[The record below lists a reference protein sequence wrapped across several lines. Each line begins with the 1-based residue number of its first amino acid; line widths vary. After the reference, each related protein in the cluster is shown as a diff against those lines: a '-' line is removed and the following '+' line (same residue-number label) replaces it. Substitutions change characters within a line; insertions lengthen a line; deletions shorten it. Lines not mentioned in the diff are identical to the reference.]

1 MSLPSDK
8 SADRHDEKVDV
19 VVDVS
24 TADNSVENLYE
35 DGVLDP
41 VYHAKTLV
49 LNRAVQELGMGKYQ
63 YMLFFIAGFG
73 WFADSVWPLIT
84 GLVLAPI
91 VAEFN
96 FNPPFLSLAVNAGL
110 LVGAIFWGLGCD
122 IWGRK
127 LCFNVTLFI
136 AGVFGLASG
145 GSPNFVT
152 VASLLAV
159 MGVGVGGNLPVDSAV
174 FLDLA
179 PASHQYLLTFMSVF
193 WCLGQIFVN
202 LIAWPLIANFSCGLT
217 ILLWSIRFFVFDLM
231 ESPRY
236 LVGKGRDEDA
246 VKIIHKIAEYNGTT
260 STLTVDQLTS
270 IGELHGQ
277 RRMNGSPK
285 GILSRTSVYTFE
297 HIKSLFRTP
306 KIAYSTSLLI
316 AVWGLTGAFLLAST
330 TARSSN
336 ALLGWNCGYALNSN
350 IMYGVLYAISP
361 EIFPAKDRGTGNGL
375 VSTASRVF
383 GLMAPIIA
391 LYADLTSE
399 VPVYVAGALVIFA
412 GSLALL
418 LPYEPRGK
426 ASIHTASIRTQAND
440 VWSSYSAKA
449 FRPNLNVPLLAKIVS
464 VASGEDLD
472 APVKAGKRKSR
483 QSSPTTR
490 ATKRTRTSLGL
501 QESDHTGDLSDES
514 TSPAVAEKYPA
525 LYGSRNCTDSETEL
539 VPILHHTIQI
549 QYLKRNLSG
558 SATPDIKT
566 RKKWDEED
574 GALQEL
580 LYSLSE
586 TLSSPKAIDLG
597 EFRLAEHNG
606 RIVGVS
612 ADPRFHIEENVWL
625 FLLPAL
631 TIDGDSNDLSSS
643 LDFLSACCT
652 LQSVGKVHLDAR
664 LAVEIRPNAS
674 TDTERPDLPFLL
686 YLEITVSLSL
696 PATLDFE
703 LPKAVSKKA
712 QRIALED
719 AQRRLLRAV
728 YVDGGLT
735 STAVCDP
742 VTVSTF
748 YTIMGPAPELPS
760 KLAMDAMQPD
770 LLRPTLLPF
779 QRRSVAWLL
788 QKEGMTVSED
798 GSIVPDTSNHNFSF
812 WREIQ
817 EGNHTWFL
825 NPLCGELVD
834 DQPAMPDIYGGMLAE
849 EPGLGKT
856 LETISLILLNPAP
869 ADWNPSL
876 TRWDPIACLDVKA
889 VKTTLIVTPPS
900 LISQWRDE
908 LATHTPSLKVLIYDG
923 WTKLKVPALK
933 NEREFDRLAK
943 LGLNDKP
950 KKSRKAKGKG
960 KTARDDDDMDVDEAN
975 IPSTRDDAGELLEW
989 CDYVHQ
995 FDVVLTTYNVLRS
1008 EIYVARPAPDRP
1020 RREDAAYCPSGRAR
1034 SPLVMVEWKR
1044 VVMDEVQM
1052 VGGGNAAEMVSL
1064 IPRLSSLA
1072 VSGTPAKAQM
1082 PDLIHVLKFLRI
1094 DQLVGGLKLW
1104 NRLLKPGFSMEFTA
1118 FLQHYGIR
1126 TAKAN
1131 VTSELTIPPQT
1142 RYLVGIELGKVE
1154 RHVYDKNLEAI
1165 LLELGLDARGV
1176 AASNGWAVNS
1186 NLLRTSIRRLRGF
1199 CTHPQVGQLQRKGD
1213 GVFKPGALK
1222 TMDAVL
1228 QVESILRTAR
1238 LLQKVD
1244 TDMKRYQHS
1253 LEALKDAEEDA
1264 QRHVNEI
1271 KDVLA
1276 QHDAKGKALIEEAA
1290 LLRQQRQESDPIPKN
1305 KGKGKEREVESDDE
1319 DDGEDGDEP
1328 EDSEEKKLPKTPAG
1342 EEHRNKRRAIRQR
1355 LREGLLL
1362 LHQAKFFQGDMYHV
1376 LGNTAEEDAAYNA
1389 AEKLRRQILKATEDE
1404 ANKAMAVFSGSKS
1417 KKIVLRDLVL
1427 GSSLLGQGGIRSS
1440 DLMIEIN
1447 FLVINVL
1454 DKQAE
1459 LMWHWRTKIVELVT
1473 RPLNPEDEVDGQE
1486 YQRTLDDQGE
1496 VETYIQAYAG
1506 LLADRRQALVNERSL
1521 LATLDDR
1528 ENPVQPP
1535 GALDDQLDAE
1545 DLDTL
1550 AKNIELHQE
1559 LVAERKKFLK
1569 KLRGRAIK
1577 SVLVDLTAVAAKILP
1592 DTHPERILVKDAI
1605 EKIRRYM
1612 SEQNAL
1618 HAKLDADIALLR
1630 KAFNRRIIYFRQL
1643 QEISDSVGEIEW
1655 GDRTIPEALQAYE
1668 DEKTEL
1674 GAKIKTSLARQRYL
1688 NNLSEKGV
1696 GAANEDE
1703 NDQTC
1708 ILCRCD
1714 FARGFITQC
1723 AHVFCEVCMKQW
1735 LNRRDGK
1742 TCPVCRVPVDPKTV
1756 QRFTINENEAPPQ
1769 PVAGE
1774 PAPQSRRRIVYNT
1787 ISTQTFD
1794 KIQNMET
1801 YGDFGSKIQTLVRH
1815 LLYLKQADPGA
1826 KSIVFSAWADSLHIV
1841 ELALQDNGIKC
1852 LRIDQT
1858 SRGEHAVHKFRKD
1871 KDTLVLLLHGERE
1884 NAGLNI
1890 TCASR
1895 VFLLESV
1902 VHHSFEIQA
1911 IARIDRLGQTRPT
1924 EVYCYYAV
1932 DTIERNILDLATRKG
1947 LSLYT
1952 KDNSSGTVSVS
1963 PFLNSE
1969 SEGQTVDGLD
1979 DHEFRQAKMNK
1990 RERALLQKGD
2000 FIHRLDDMLAILFPH
2015 MFEDIEFLL
2024 PGDEGN
2030 GEGDVEM
2037 RDEITDSLPVR
2048 WSNEVNAVAGPSRLR

>member
-1 MSLPSDK
+1 MSHVS
-8 SADRHDEKVDV
+8 HD
-19 VVDVS
+19 
-24 TADNSVENLYE
+24 
-35 DGVLDP
+35 
-41 VYHAKTLV
+41 
-49 LNRAVQELGMGKYQ
+49 
-63 YMLFFIAGFG
+63 
-73 WFADSVWPLIT
+73 
-84 GLVLAPI
+84 
-91 VAEFN
+91 
-96 FNPPFLSLAVNAGL
+96 LAV
-110 LVGAIFWGLGCD
+110 I
-122 IWGRK
+122 
-127 LCFNVTLFI
+127 
-136 AGVFGLASG
+136 
-145 GSPNFVT
+145 P
-152 VASLLAV
+152 
-159 MGVGVGGNLPVDSAV
+159 
-174 FLDLA
+174 
-179 PASHQYLLTFMSVF
+179 
-193 WCLGQIFVN
+193 
-202 LIAWPLIANFSCGLT
+202 
-217 ILLWSIRFFVFDLM
+217 
-231 ESPRY
+231 
-236 LVGKGRDEDA
+236 
-246 VKIIHKIAEYNGTT
+246 
-260 STLTVDQLTS
+260 
-270 IGELHGQ
+270 
-277 RRMNGSPK
+277 
-285 GILSRTSVYTFE
+285 SRTPFGNSNKTRLSSVPPSSPTY
-297 HIKSLFRTP
+297 L
-306 KIAYSTSLLI
+306 
-316 AVWGLTGAFLLAST
+316 LLASRLWDQT
-330 TARSSN
+330 SNYMRNTSS
-336 ALLGWNCGYALNSN
+336 S
-350 IMYGVLYAISP
+350 
-361 EIFPAKDRGTGNGL
+361 
-375 VSTASRVF
+375 
-383 GLMAPIIA
+383 
-391 LYADLTSE
+391 
-399 VPVYVAGALVIFA
+399 
-412 GSLALL
+412 
-418 LPYEPRGK
+418 
-426 ASIHTASIRTQAND
+426 HTASIRTQANS
-440 VWSSYSAKA
+440 VWSTCSTQA
-449 FRPNLNVPLLAKIVS
+449 FRPNLNVPLVTKIAS
-464 VASGEDLD
+464 IASGEDPD

-501 QESDHTGDLSDES
+501 QENDDTGDSSDES
-514 TSPAVAEKYPA
+514 ASSAVAEKYPG
-525 LYGSRNCTDSETEL
+525 LYGLRNRTESETEL

-549 QYLKRNLSG
+549 QYLKGKPPNSG

-586 TLSSPKAIDLG
+586 PLTSPKAIDLG
-597 EFRLAEHNG
+597 EIRLAEHNG

-612 ADPRFHIEENVWL
+612 ADPRFHIEGDMWL
-625 FLLPAL
+625 FLVPAL

-643 LDFLSACCT
+643 SDFLSACCT

-664 LAVEIRPNAS
+664 LTIEIQPNAS

-686 YLEITVSLSL
+686 HIEITVSLAL

-703 LPKAVSKKA
+703 PPKVVSKKA

-719 AQRRLLRAV
+719 AQRRLLHAV
-728 YVDGGLT
+728 YVDGGLA

-760 KLAMDAMQPD
+760 KLAMDTMQPD

-798 GSIVPDTSNHNFSF
+798 GTVIADTSNHNFSF

-817 EGNHTWFL
+817 EGNHMWFL
-825 NPLCGELVD
+825 NLLSGELVD
-834 DQPAMPDIYGGMLAE
+834 EQPAMPDIYGGMLAE

-856 LETISLILLNPAP
+856 VETISLILLNPALP
-869 ADWNPSL
+869 DWNPSL

-908 LATHTPSLKVLIYDG
+908 LATHAPSLKVLIYDG

-943 LGLNDKP
+943 LALDDKP
-950 KKSRKAKGKG
+950 KKKRRAKGKG
-960 KTARDDDDMDVDEAN
+960 KAAGDDDDMDVDEAS

-995 FDVVLTTYNVLRS
+995 FDVVLITYNVLRS

-1020 RREDAAYCPSGRAR
+1020 RRDDAAYCPSGRAR

-1082 PDLIHVLKFLRI
+1082 SDLIHVLKFLRI

-1154 RHVYDKNLEAI
+1154 RHVYDQNLEAI

-1228 QVESILRTAR
+1228 QSMRDQNWRNLMEDWKLKVESILRTAR

-1264 QRHVNEI
+1264 QQHVNEI
-1271 KDVLA
+1271 KDILA
-1276 QHDAKGKALIEEAA
+1276 QHDAKGKILIEEPA
-1290 LLRQQRQESDPIPKN
+1290 LLRQQRQESDPVPKI

-1319 DDGEDGDEP
+1319 DDGEVQDG

-1342 EEHRNKRRAIRQR
+1342 EEHRNN
-1355 LREGLLL
+1355 EGPS
-1362 LHQAKFFQGDMYHV
+1362 AKFFQGDMYHV
-1376 LGNTAEEDAAYNA
+1376 LGNTADEDAAYNA

-1404 ANKAMAVFSGSKS
+1404 ANKAMGVFSGSKS
-1417 KKIVLRDLVL
+1417 KKVSLSDLVL
-1427 GSSLLGQGGIRSS
+1427 DSNLLGQGGIRSS
-1440 DLMIEIN
+1440 DLMVEVN
-1447 FLVINVL
+1447 FLIKNVL
-1454 DKQAE
+1454 DEQAV

-1506 LLADRRQALVNERSL
+1506 LLADRRQALMNERSL

-1528 ENPVQPP
+1528 ENSVQPP
-1535 GALDDQLDAE
+1535 GVLDDQLDAE
-1545 DLDTL
+1545 DLDAL
-1550 AKNIELHQE
+1550 AKNVELHQE

-1569 KLRGRAIK
+1569 KLHERAIK

-1605 EKIRRYM
+1605 EKTRRYM

-1618 HAKLDADIALLR
+1618 HTKLDADIALLR
-1630 KAFNRRIIYFRQL
+1630 KAFNRRIVYFRQL

-1674 GAKIKTSLARQRYL
+1674 EAKIKMSRARQRYL
-1688 NNLSEKGV
+1688 DNLSEKGV

-1708 ILCRCD
+1708 ILCRYD

-1723 AHVFCEVCMKQW
+1723 AHVFCEICMKQW
-1735 LNRRDGK
+1735 LNRREGK

-1787 ISTQTFD
+1787 IGTHTFD

-1924 EVYCYYAV
+1924 EVYCYYAM
-1932 DTIERNILDLATRKG
+1932 DTIERNILDLAARKG

-1952 KDNSSGTVSVS
+1952 KDNSSGTVNVS
-1963 PFLNSE
+1963 PFLSSE
-1969 SEGQTVDGLD
+1969 PEGQTVDGLD

-1990 RERALLQKGD
+1990 WERALLQKGD

-2024 PGDEGN
+2024 PRDEGN
-2030 GEGDVEM
+2030 AEGDVEM
-2037 RDEITDSLPVR
+2037 RDGSTISLPVR
-2048 WSNEVNAVAGPSRLR
+2048 RANEVNAAAGPSRLR